1 VDGALH
7 GRLDD
12 DGCAGAMGHE
22 LDVEVAGFA
31 CWMEGAEKEGG
42 AAPWGMEQSGG
53 CAASSL

>member
-1 VDGALH
+1 
-7 GRLDD
+7 
-12 DGCAGAMGHE
+12 MGHE

-42 AAPWGMEQSGG
+42 GAAPWGMEQSGG